1 MGAQGRPMGPLDGIR
16 VLDLTRVLAGPY
28 CTLLLAFLG
37 AEVIKVEDPQGG
49 DPSRTASLYFDRGL
63 SAFFVSG
70 NACKKSVTLNLK
82 APRGREILLSLAG
95 RCDVCVENFRPGVAD
110 KLGVGPATLREAN
123 PRLITCSISGFG
135 SWGPYRDYPAFD
147 LTVQAMAG
155 AMSLTGEPDRPPVKM
170 GVPVGD
176 LGGGVFGAYGI
187 LAALY
192 ERVRTGRGTHVDIA
206 MFDVQLSLLSY
217 HAQYYLTSG
226 VNPEPVGSAHPNTV
240 PYQAF
245 RTRDGYLA
253 VAILGTER
261 FWPRFCE
268 AIGLPEV
275 GRDPRFATNN
285 RRVEEKAVLVPMLEA
300 RLAERT
306 TGEWMEALT
315 KAEVPCAPVN
325 RVAEA
330 LASPQTAAREMLQKV
345 PHPAAEGAITLL
357 GNPVKIAG
365 HEGIPLGPPP
375 LLGQH
380 TDEVLRDLLGYEAV
394 AIAEL
399 RAAGIL

>member
-1 MGAQGRPMGPLDGIR
+1 MVGPLHGIR
-16 VLDLTRVLAGPY
+16 VLDFTRVLAGPY
-28 CTLLLAFLG
+28 CTMLLGFLG
-37 AEVIKVEDPQGG
+37 AEVLKVEDPRGG

-63 SAFFVSG
+63 SAFFISG
-70 NACKKSVTLNLK
+70 NAAKKSVTLNLK
-82 APRGREILLSLAG
+82 EPRGRDVLFDLAG
-95 RCDVCVENFRPGVAD
+95 RCDIFVENFRPGVAG
-110 KLGVGPATLREAN
+110 KLGVAPATLRQAN

-155 AMSLTGEPDRPPVKM
+155 TMRLTGEPGRPPVKM

-192 ERVRTGRGTHVDIA
+192 ERERTGRGTHVDIA
-206 MFDVQLSLLSY
+206 MFDVQLSLLNY
-217 HAQYYLTSG
+217 HAQYFLTSG

-245 RTRDGYLA
+245 KTRDGYLA
-253 VAILGTER
+253 VAILGAEH
-261 FWPRFCE
+261 FWPPFCE
-268 AIGLPEV
+268 AIGLPDL
-275 GRDPRFATNN
+275 GRNPHFATNI
-285 RRVEEKAVLVPMLEA
+285 RRVEEKAVLAPILEA
-300 RLAERT
+300 RLAERS

-315 KAEVPCAPVN
+315 KAGVPCAPVN
-325 RVAEA
+325 RVGDA
-330 LASPQTAAREMLQKV
+330 LASPQTAAREMLCEV
-345 PHPAAEGAITLL
+345 AHPAAEGMITLL

-365 HEGIPLGPPP
+365 HEASPIGSPP

-380 TDEVLRDLLGYEAV
+380 TDGVLRDLLGYEPAT
-394 AIAEL
+394 IAEM
-399 RAAGIL
+399 RASGVI

>member
-1 MGAQGRPMGPLDGIR
+1 MGPLDGIR

-28 CTLLLAFLG
+28 CTMLLGFLG

-63 SAFFVSG
+63 SAFFASG
-70 NACKKSVTLNLK
+70 NASKKSVTLNLK
-82 APRGREILLSLAG
+82 TPRGRDILLGLAG
-95 RCDVCVENFRPGVAD
+95 RCDICVENFRPGVAD
-110 KLGVGPATLREAN
+110 RLGVGPATLRQAN
-123 PRLITCSISGFG
+123 ARLITCSISGFG

-155 AMSLTGEPDRPPVKM
+155 GMSLTGEPGRPPVKM

-192 ERVRTGRGTHVDIA
+192 ERERTGRGTHVDIA
-206 MFDVQLSLLSY
+206 MFDVQLSLLNY
-217 HAQYYLTSG
+217 HAQYFLASG

-245 RTRDGYLA
+245 RTLDGYLA
-253 VAILGTER
+253 VAILGAER

-268 AIGLPEV
+268 AIGLPGV
-275 GRDPRFATNN
+275 GRDPRFATNR
-285 RRVEEKAVLVPMLEA
+285 RRVEEKATLVPILEA

-306 TGEWMEALT
+306 TGEWMEALIQ
-315 KAEVPCAPVN
+315 AEVPCAPVN

-330 LASPQTAAREMLQKV
+330 LASPQTAAREMLQMV
-345 PHPAAEGAITLL
+345 PHPTAEGAITLL

-365 HEGIPLGPPP
+365 HEDIPLGPPP

-380 TDEVLRDLLGYEAV
+380 TEEVLRDLLGYGPPV
-394 AIAEL
+394 IVDL
-399 RAAGIL
+399 RAAGII